1 MLTPKEWD
9 AISSELEPQVMPD
22 YGEKQQKYLW
32 SVYGG
37 LLQHMKDRG
46 MSIDEVL
53 VICEEQVSD
62 KKNGVSEDNE
72 RKSVQ

>member
-1 MLTPKEWD
+1 MLTIKEWN
-9 AISSELEPQVMPD
+9 AISSELEPQVMQG

-37 LLQHMKDRG
+37 LLQHMKDNG

-53 VICEEQVSD
+53 VICEEQVSG
-62 KKNGVSEDNE
+62 KKKGLIK
-72 RKSVQ
+72 KS

>member
-1 MLTPKEWD
+1 MLTPKEWN
-9 AISSELEPQVMPD
+9 AISSELEPQVMQG
-22 YGEKQQKYLW
+22 YEEKQQKYLW

-37 LLQHMKDRG
+37 LLQHMKDTN

-62 KKNGVSEDNE
+62 KKKGLSE
-72 RKSVQ
+72 KS

>member
-1 MLTPKEWD
+1 MLTVKEWNT
-9 AISSELEPQVMPD
+9 ISSELEPQVMQG
-22 YGEKQQKYLW
+22 YVEKQQKYLW

-37 LLQHMKDRG
+37 LLQHMKDND

-62 KKNGVSEDNE
+62 KKKGLSK
-72 RKSVQ
+72 KS

>member
-1 MLTPKEWD
+1 MLTPKEWN
-9 AISSELEPQVMPD
+9 AISSELEPQVMQG
-22 YGEKQQKYLW
+22 YEEKQQKYLW

-37 LLQHMKDRG
+37 LLQHMKDTN

-62 KKNGVSEDNE
+62 KKKGLSK
-72 RKSVQ
+72 KS

>member
-1 MLTPKEWD
+1 MLTPKEWN
-9 AISSELEPQVMPD
+9 AISSELEPQVMQG

-37 LLQHMKDRG
+37 LLQHMKDTN

-62 KKNGVSEDNE
+62 KKKGMIK
-72 RKSVQ
+72 KS

>member
-1 MLTPKEWD
+1 MLTPKEWN
-9 AISSELEPQVMPD
+9 AISSELEPQVMQG
-22 YGEKQQKYLW
+22 YEEKQQKYLW

-37 LLQHMKDRG
+37 LLQHMKDNG

-62 KKNGVSEDNE
+62 KKKGLSK
-72 RKSVQ
+72 KS

>member
-1 MLTPKEWD
+1 MLTAKEWN
-9 AISSELEPQVMPD
+9 AISSELEPHVMQG
-22 YGEKQQKYLW
+22 YEEKQQKYLW

-37 LLQHMKDRG
+37 LLQNMKDNG

-62 KKNGVSEDNE
+62 KKKGLSK
-72 RKSVQ
+72 KS